1 MAKLGPN
8 TKLHL
13 RAQDLASFRAVMLD
27 VFEAVEVSADPRMV
41 VFDLDGSR
49 VGAAL
54 VSDGTELSA
63 AQARAAGTWLE
74 ILVGDPEPIR
84 ARLAALGI
92 TPFEYA
98 DKTHHYYQ
106 LPGGQVVRV
115 AASA

>member
-8 TKLHL
+8 TKVHL
-13 RAQDLASFRAVMLD
+13 RAQDLPPFRAVMLE
-27 VFEAVEVSADPRMV
+27 VFDAQEVSVDPRVV

-49 VGAAL
+49 VGAA
-54 VSDGTELSA
+54 VVADGTELSGP
-63 AQARAAGTWLE
+63 QAREAGTWLE
-74 ILVGDPEPIR
+74 ILVSDPEPIR
-84 ARLAALGI
+84 ARLGARGI

-98 DKTHHYYQ
+98 DKSHDYYQ